1 MVHTHIYACYIYLFY
16 YILST
21 YLLRINIPY
30 LVTHKSELLSCRQL
44 PSAGV
49 ASKAG
54 QVEHLIITKVT
65 DEFLMA
71 HLVIIIIIIIT
82 WS

>member
-1 MVHTHIYACYIYLFY
+1 MVHTHIYACSTIYY
-16 YILST
+16 
-21 YLLRINIPY
+21 LRIFYVLKY

-54 QVEHLIITKVT
+54 QVEHLIIKKVT

-71 HLVIIIIIIIT
+71 HLVIIIIIT